1 MNVGKRMTSPLV
13 VVSPSLSIMDALAM
27 MNREKI
33 RHMPVVEKYKLV
45 GIVTKN
51 DLLNASPSKATTLN
65 VWEINYLLAKI
76 TIKDV
81 MSSPVI
87 TATEDTPIEEAA
99 RIMVDNQISCLPVM
113 RGKDLVGIITETD
126 LFKIFLELMGARNP
140 GVRLTAEV
148 PDVPG
153 TLSRLSQAIF
163 EAGGNIIALGTFSG
177 ETISSFLLTIKVEGI
192 DEQTLKKVLE
202 PHVQK
207 ITDIRM
213 L

>member
-1 MNVGKRMTSPLV
+1 MNVGKRMTSTLV
-13 VVSPSLSIMDALAM
+13 TVSPSLPIMDALAM

-51 DLLNASPSKATTLN
+51 DLLNASPSKATTLTM
-65 VWEINYLLAKI
+65 WEINSLLSKI

-87 TATEDTPIEEAA
+87 TTLEDTPIEEAA

-113 RGKDLVGIITETD
+113 RGNELVGIITETD
-126 LFKIFLELMGARNP
+126 LFKIFMELMGARNR

-148 PDVPG
+148 QDTPG
-153 TLSRLSQAIF
+153 TLSRLSQAIY

-177 ETISSFLLTIKVEGI
+177 ETIASTLLTIKVEGI
-192 DEQTLKKVLE
+192 EEQNLKKALE
-202 PHVQK
+202 PHVLK
-207 ITDIRM
+207 LTDVRM

>member
-1 MNVGKRMTSPLV
+1 MNVGKRMTSTLV
-13 VVSPSLSIMDALAM
+13 TVSPSLPIMDALAM

-51 DLLNASPSKATTLN
+51 DLLNASPSKATTLTM
-65 VWEINYLLAKI
+65 WEINSLLSKI

-87 TATEDTPIEEAA
+87 TTLEDTPIEEAA

-113 RGKDLVGIITETD
+113 RGNELVGIITETD
-126 LFKIFLELMGARNP
+126 LFKIFMELMGARNR

-148 PDVPG
+148 KDTPG
-153 TLSRLSQAIF
+153 TLSRLSQAIY

-177 ETISSFLLTIKVEGI
+177 ETIASTLLTIKVEGV
-192 DEQTLKKVLE
+192 DEQTLKTVLE
-202 PHVQK
+202 PYVLK
-207 ITDIRM
+207 MTDIRK

>member
-1 MNVGKRMTSPLV
+1 MNVGKRMTSTLV
-13 VVSPSLSIMDALAM
+13 TVSPSLPIMDALAM

-51 DLLNASPSKATTLN
+51 DLLNASPSKATTLTM
-65 VWEINYLLAKI
+65 WEINSLLSKI

-87 TATEDTPIEEAA
+87 TTLEDTPIEEAA

-113 RGKDLVGIITETD
+113 RGNELVGIITETD
-126 LFKIFLELMGARNP
+126 LFKIFMELMGARNR

-148 PDVPG
+148 QDTPG
-153 TLSRLSQAIF
+153 TLSRLSQAIY

-177 ETISSFLLTIKVEGI
+177 ETIASTLLTIKVEGI
-192 DEQTLKKVLE
+192 EEQNLKKALE
-202 PHVQK
+202 PHVLK
-207 ITDIRM
+207 LTDLRM

>member
-1 MNVGKRMTSPLV
+1 MNVGKRMTSTLV
-13 VVSPSLSIMDALAM
+13 TVSPSLPIMDALAM

-51 DLLNASPSKATTLN
+51 DLLNASPSKATTLTM
-65 VWEINYLLAKI
+65 WEINSLLSKI

-87 TATEDTPIEEAA
+87 TTLEDTPIEEAA

-113 RGKDLVGIITETD
+113 RGNELVGIITETD
-126 LFKIFLELMGARNP
+126 LFKIFMELMGARNR

-148 PDVPG
+148 KDTPG
-153 TLSRLSQAIF
+153 TLSRLSQAIY

-177 ETISSFLLTIKVEGI
+177 ETIASTLLTIKVEGI
-192 DEQTLKKVLE
+192 EEQNLKKALE
-202 PHVQK
+202 PHVLK
-207 ITDIRM
+207 LTDLRM

>member
-1 MNVGKRMTSPLV
+1 MNVGKRMTSTLV
-13 VVSPSLSIMDALAM
+13 TVSPSLPIMDALAM

-51 DLLNASPSKATTLN
+51 DLLNASPSKATTLTM
-65 VWEINYLLAKI
+65 WEINSLLSKI

-87 TATEDTPIEEAA
+87 TTLEDTPIEEAA

-113 RGKDLVGIITETD
+113 RGNELVGIITETD
-126 LFKIFLELMGARNP
+126 LFKIFMELMGARNR

-148 PDVPG
+148 KDTPG
-153 TLSRLSQAIF
+153 TLSRLSQAIY

-177 ETISSFLLTIKVEGI
+177 ETIASTLLTIKVEGI
-192 DEQTLKKVLE
+192 EEQNLKKALE
-202 PHVQK
+202 PHVLK
-207 ITDIRM
+207 LTDVRM